1 MNSIFSYPRHC
12 QGTDEL
18 QLYLSESVEL
28 QDSDV
33 LLYWKYKS
41 RQWPCLSRMAKDF
54 MAITATNTSSE
65 RVFTCGRNLLDVRR
79 YALLPENMEAV
90 ICLRSWLNSDSV
102 KSTTSP
108 RDFDSMFS
116 EVVDLNNKETDGEKT
131 QEELVSRDIDFYE
144 DDDSELD

>member
-90 ICLRSWLNSDSV
+90 ICLRSWFNSDIV
-102 KSTTSP
+102 DCT
-108 RDFDSMFS
+108 FS
-116 EVVDLNNKETDGEKT
+116 EVGHLSSSESDGKKT
-131 QEELVSRDIDFYE
+131 IDVLVPLDIDFCPAY
-144 DDDSELD
+144 DSEVD

>member
-79 YALLPENMEAV
+79 YALLPENMEAD
-90 ICLRSWLNSDSV
+90 ICLRSWLNSDIV
-102 KSTTSP
+102 KSTSSP

-116 EVVDLNNKETDGEKT
+116 EVVHQVKIYKISVKCST
-131 QEELVSRDIDFYE
+131 F
-144 DDDSELD
+144 